1 MKVIGCSALGIA
13 IGSVNIA
20 FGIFV
25 VKRYTLGGIHWSLAP
40 GRLMLQE
47 AITI

>member
-1 MKVIGCSALGIA
+1 MNFIGRSALGIA

-20 FGIFV
+20 FGIFI

-40 GRLMLQE
+40 LD
-47 AITI
+47 